1 MHTLG
6 IGGELQLIHN
16 TSLDSNGT
24 SSGRIVRRRLL
35 YRKHWCVGRATL
47 P

>member
-16 TSLDSNGT
+16 TSLNGNST
-24 SSGRIVRRRLL
+24 GTGTRPGRIVRRRLL
-35 YRKHWCVGRATL
+35 NRDYW
-47 P
+47 